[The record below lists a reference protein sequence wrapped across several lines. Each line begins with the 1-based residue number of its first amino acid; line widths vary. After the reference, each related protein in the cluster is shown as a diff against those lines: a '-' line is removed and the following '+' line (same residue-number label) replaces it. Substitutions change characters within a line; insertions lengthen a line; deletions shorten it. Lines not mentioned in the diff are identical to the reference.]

1 MYPSAGLATKNPACR
16 LGDTPKSLFHPG
28 CTDQHGE
35 HTSRESRSRQ
45 ERRVS
50 ARIHRGKVET
60 TCELILSFNILTE
73 PLTAPA
79 TNPVFNEGRTLR
91 QFLGWPEACSHL
103 QVKVPL

>member
-1 MYPSAGLATKNPACR
+1 
-16 LGDTPKSLFHPG
+16 
-28 CTDQHGE
+28 
-35 HTSRESRSRQ
+35 
-45 ERRVS
+45 
-50 ARIHRGKVET
+50 
-60 TCELILSFNILTE
+60 LTE